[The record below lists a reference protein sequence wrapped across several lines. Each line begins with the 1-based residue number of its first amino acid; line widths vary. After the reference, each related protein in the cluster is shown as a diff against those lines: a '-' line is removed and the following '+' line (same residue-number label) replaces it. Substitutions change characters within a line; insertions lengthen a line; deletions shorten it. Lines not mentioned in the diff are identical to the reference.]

1 MTFVEYAI
9 IFIIVLISSTYYKT
23 REHVNEISQIISP
36 SKIEQNKLQVVMQP
50 KWFLNSI
57 WIILVLWVI
66 AFYVLISAVKWWS
79 ILYIIGCVVATA
91 ILSFIVPPRKKSLSR
106 FFFRVTHKR
115 YRQRFNYN
123 REEEELLIKANDF
136 LSKITGLKN

>member
-1 MTFVEYAI
+1 MTTTDYITIV
-9 IFIIVLISSTYYKT
+9 IIVIISSIYHKT
-23 REHVNEISQIISP
+23 KEHVNKISQILSP

-57 WIILVLWVI
+57 WIIIVLWVV
-66 AFYVLISAVKWWS
+66 AFYVLISSVKWWS
-79 ILYIIGCVVATA
+79 ILYIIGCVIATA
-91 ILSFIVPPRKKSLSR
+91 ILSFIVPPSKKSLSI

-115 YRQRFNYN
+115 FRQRFSYN
-123 REEEELLIKANDF
+123 NEEKELLIKANVF